1 MFYNNL
7 IFILILIPLFYFQT
21 KFLIH
26 IIDKNKINI
35 LSDQDFSKP
44 QAFHENSVPRAGGIS
59 IFLSL
64 ILILMYLFLTKNILF
79 FEYISFCTLFFL
91 LGLVDDFKINIAP
104 KFRLMSMTFLLVSLI
119 IFNEFYIEKTGL
131 AFLNSFLEIDI
142 FALFFMC
149 LCFLFIING
158 SNLIDGFN
166 GLLGI
171 HTLIILSTLCIINLI
186 TNNLDLML
194 FFIVCLYYYFNF
206 SKI

>member
-104 KFRLMSMTFLLVSLI
+104 KFILVI
-119 IFNEFYIEKTGL
+119 
-131 AFLNSFLEIDI
+131 
-142 FALFFMC
+142 
-149 LCFLFIING
+149 
-158 SNLIDGFN
+158 
-166 GLLGI
+166 
-171 HTLIILSTLCIINLI
+171 
-186 TNNLDLML
+186 
-194 FFIVCLYYYFNF
+194 
-206 SKI
+206 